1 MSTQKSKFPNFC
13 TATGKLL
20 APASII
26 KVHHNGYWNK
36 EKPVFTSVRMTFF
49 SLIVILGLSSYI
61 FSQISSYGTKSGI
74 MEFSLKTEDFL
85 SGLISDDEK
94 RYLGNPDTTLEDM
107 IPLTKLDLF

>member
-1 MSTQKSKFPNFC
+1 
-13 TATGKLL
+13 
-20 APASII
+20 
-26 KVHHNGYWNK
+26 
-36 EKPVFTSVRMTFF
+36 
-49 SLIVILGLSSYI
+49 
-61 FSQISSYGTKSGI
+61 